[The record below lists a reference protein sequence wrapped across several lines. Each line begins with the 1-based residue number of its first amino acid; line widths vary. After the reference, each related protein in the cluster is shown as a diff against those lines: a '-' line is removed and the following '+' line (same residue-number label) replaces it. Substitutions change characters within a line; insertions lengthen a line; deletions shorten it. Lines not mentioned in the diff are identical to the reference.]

1 MEFTKQNSIAKT
13 VALSFVLGIASCT
26 QAQNSTPSDTAPGK
40 AFVVI
45 ELFTSEGC
53 SSCPPADKLIE
64 QLQEENPNAALYILA
79 YHVDYWDHQGWK
91 DRFSSRAYS
100 NRQQQYVNW
109 LNLSSLYTPQIVVNG
124 QSENVGSD
132 EGATVNAINNALS
145 RLPQGNLSLTISKQ
159 NDVLEIGYQFDGDP
173 KGNSILLAL
182 VQKKAESNV
191 TAGENTGRHLP
202 HVQIVRAIQEE
213 DARSQH
219 NLQIKTPAGYKPGEY
234 ELIAFVQNKKTGKI
248 ITANKSNFNQ

>member
-1 MEFTKQNSIAKT
+1 MEFTKNTSIAKS

-26 QAQNSTPSDTAPGK
+26 QAQNSSPSDPAPGK
-40 AFVVI
+40 AFAVV

-64 QLQEENPNAALYILA
+64 QLQEENPNAPLYILA
-79 YHVDYWDHQGWK
+79 FHVDYWDHQGWK
-91 DRFSSRAYS
+91 DRFSNSAYS

-109 LNLSSLYTPQIVVNG
+109 LNLTSLYTPQIVVNG
-124 QSENVGSD
+124 QSENAGSD
-132 EGATVNAINNALS
+132 EGATIQAINNALS
-145 RLPQGNLSLTISKQ
+145 SHPQGNISLSISKQ
-159 NDVLEIGYQFDGDP
+159 NDALAVSYQFNGDP

-202 HVQIVRAIQEE
+202 HVQIVRALQEE
-213 DARSQH
+213 DARSRH
-219 NLQIKTPAGYKPGEY
+219 SLQIKTPAGYKPEGY
-234 ELIAFVQNKKTGKI
+234 ELIAFMQNKKTGKI
-248 ITANKSNFNQ
+248 IAAAKSNLNQ